1 MTGRYIPREDVA
13 ELLRAGATYRRVREE
28 LGVGSGL
35 IAATR
40 RHYDIPVPKSNAG
53 GRLTPTER
61 PVVVARVEAMLLSG
75 ATYEQITK
83 VVKISNPTIMRMRK
97 ELGIPP
103 ASPMPPSRTVDEA
116 LERHLRTAE
125 DGHARWGGPMAG
137 RMPMLCA
144 GGRQMNARR
153 VLFQQHHGRPP
164 VGYVLTVCTEPACIA
179 GAHNADAVM
188 RGTVPAGSSS

>member
-1 MTGRYIPREDVA
+1 MTQRYIPREDVA
-13 ELLRAGATYRRVREE
+13 ELLRAGATYRQVREA

-40 RHYDIPVPKSNAG
+40 RAYDIPVPKSNTG
-53 GRLTPTER
+53 GRLTPEER
-61 PVVVARVEAMLLSG
+61 PVIVARVEAMLLSG
-75 ATYEQITK
+75 ATYEQVNQ
-83 VVKISNPTIMRMRK
+83 VVGISNPTVMRIRE

-103 ASPMPPSRTVDEA
+103 ASHVPPALTVDEA
-116 LERHLRTAE
+116 LERHLRPAE

-144 GGRQMNARR
+144 EGRQMNARH
-153 VLFQQHHGRPP
+153 VVFEQHHSRPP
-164 VGYVLTVCTEPACIA
+164 TGRVFSNCGETTCMT
-179 GAHNADAVM
+179 GAHLTDAVI